1 MAEPLDL
8 LVTNALF
15 VDVGLLRTFAG
26 WGAIRGGRWV
36 YIEEGSPPAGPAA
49 LAAARTLDAGGRLL
63 APGLIDAHMHIESS
77 LVTPRRFAEAVVPW
91 GTTAILADPHEVAN
105 VAGEEGVRW
114 MIRCSQGLAL
124 RIYQAIPSC
133 VPATS
138 PDLEWTA
145 VRMDAA
151 AVRRLAD
158 EPSVIALGE
167 VMDYVRV
174 LMREPEMA
182 AMVAAAREK
191 GLLVEGHIPTLRGRG
206 LSDYLAWG
214 IGSDHTLTS
223 PDKIREEIAKGVAVM
238 LQDKSIRNDTMAAV
252 AGLADR
258 SRVML
263 VTDDTEPP
271 LLREG
276 HLSRMV
282 TKAIAEGLDPVE
294 AWACATIRPARYLGL
309 RDQGMVAPGFLA
321 DFVVLDGPAAFPP
334 REVYVGGELVASS
347 GRFGGRAAGA
357 GPAAPQAPRAPGV
370 PGPFAS
376 TDFQPFPQPLPAGLT
391 AAVVVVETEW
401 NSLTGLEKVAVP
413 QEAGRYAAGGTL
425 WDPGLAV
432 VSVIARDNSSRS
444 TGLVR
449 NLGLVEGAYA
459 ASFAHDS
466 HNLIVVGRDAASM
479 ALAANEVGRI
489 GGGLVLVSGGRVSAT
504 LRLPILGLISDEPVD
519 TLARELDALE
529 AALARQGMK
538 RPRPFLMLSLL
549 ALSVSPRYKFS
560 DRGIVDV
567 EARALIPPFA
577 KEGA

>member
-8 LVTNALF
+8 LVTNAMF

-26 WGAIRGGRWV
+26 WGATRGGRWV
-36 YIEEGSPPAGPAA
+36 YVEEGSPPAGPAALAA
-49 LAAARTLDAGGRLL
+49 LAAARTLDAGGRLV

-105 VAGEEGVRW
+105 VAGEEGIRW
-114 MIRCSQGLAL
+114 MIRCSDGLPL

-145 VRMDAA
+145 VRIDAA

-182 AMVAAAREK
+182 AMVAAARER
-191 GLLVEGHIPTLRGRG
+191 GLLVEGHIPTLRGRE

-214 IGSDHTLTS
+214 IGSDHTLTG
-223 PDKIREEIAKGVAVM
+223 PDKIREEIAKGAAVM
-238 LQDKSIRNDTMAAV
+238 LQDKSIRKDTMEAV
-252 AGLADR
+252 ARLADR

-271 LLREG
+271 LLRGG

-282 TKAIAEGLDPVE
+282 ARAIANGLDPVE
-294 AWACATIRPARYLGL
+294 AWACATVRPARYLGL

-321 DFVVLDGPAAFPP
+321 DFLLLDGPAVFPP
-334 REVYVGGELVASS
+334 REVYVGGELVASR
-347 GRFGGRAAGA
+347 GRFGGRIAGA
-357 GPAAPQAPRAPGV
+357 GPAAPRAPGV
-370 PGPFAS
+370 PGPFAPA
-376 TDFQPFPQPLPAGLT
+376 DFQPFPQPLPAVLT

-413 QEAGRYAAGGTL
+413 PEAGRYAAGGTL

-449 NLGLVEGAYA
+449 NLGLAEGAYA

-489 GGGLVLVSGGRVSAT
+489 GGGLVLVSGGRVTAT

-519 TLARELDALE
+519 RLAGELDALE